1 MRKYAY
7 ISMLAEETAQEV
19 SKNGERWK
27 KYLHTASR
35 LYKYSFEDQLLIYA
49 QRPNA
54 SACAT
59 VEIWNQA
66 MNCWVN
72 RGAKGIALIDD
83 NSPYGGLRY
92 VFDISDVHKSRR
104 TGRFPNLW
112 QMQKK
117 HKEAVLHRLELLY
130 GKTESSGRNCGM

>member
-1 MRKYAY
+1 MRKYDY

-19 SKNGERWK
+19 SRNGERWK
-27 KYLHTASR
+27 KYLHIASH

-49 QRPNA
+49 QRPDA

-72 RGAKGIALIDD
+72 RGAKGD
-83 NSPYGGLRY
+83 
-92 VFDISDVHKSRR
+92 
-104 TGRFPNLW
+104 W
-112 QMQKK
+112 QYPAFK
-117 HKEAVLHRLELLY
+117 
-130 GKTESSGRNCGM
+130 